1 MYSIKQSVVAVTAL
15 LVILTTIAMF
25 TTAFGYGQG
34 EKQSAPKNQAENV
47 NVVNMPT
54 VNIGNTTG
62 APVPVR
68 SVDTHVGRPTTDLVT
83 LNRLGSGTL
92 RRISAEGVSE
102 GVEFVVPSGQI
113 FVVTDFSW
121 TAGGDPATLA
131 GSSAT
136 FRLLNGSAIVH
147 VSPATLGSNGQG
159 GSSEDMT
166 TGIAFGAGS
175 QVRWQTTT
183 ANAFD
188 VSVHGYLIDA
198 D

>member
-1 MYSIKQSVVAVTAL
+1 MYKSKHSVVALVAL
-15 LVILTTIAMF
+15 LCLLTTIAMF
-25 TTAFGYGQG
+25 TTALGSGQG
-34 EKQSAPKNQAENV
+34 ESQSAPHKPAQNV
-47 NVVNMPT
+47 NVVNEPT
-54 VNIGNTTG
+54 VNVGNSAS
-62 APVPVR
+62 APIPVR
-68 SVDTHVGRPTTDLVT
+68 TVDTHVGRPPGDLVT
-83 LNRLGSGTL
+83 LNRLGGGTL
-92 RRISAEGVSE
+92 RRISSDGVSE
-102 GVEFVVPSGQI
+102 GVEFVVPAGQI

-121 TAGGDPATLA
+121 TAGGDPAGVA

-136 FRLLNGSAIVH
+136 FRLLNGSSIVH
-147 VSPATLGSNGQG
+147 VSPATLGANGQG

-188 VSVHGYLIDA
+188 VTVHGYLIAA